1 MRRPRARLI
10 YNPSA
15 GKEAVRN
22 QLPDLLDIL
31 EQGGLE
37 VSTSMT
43 HGPNE
48 AVVAAKQ
55 ASIEHFD
62 YVLAAGGD
70 GTINEVINGL
80 SGMDY
85 RPTLGILPAGTT
97 NDLARALGVPRDLRR
112 ACDII
117 LERNPVPMD
126 VGQVGDGY
134 FINIAGCG
142 RLTEITYEVP
152 SKLKTH
158 LGQLAYYVK
167 GLEKLP
173 RLKPIHLDIV
183 SPHFAY
189 EGKAM
194 LCLIA
199 NSNSVGGYEK
209 LAPNA
214 SISDGKFDVIIVMP
228 VNLPE
233 LIRLA
238 TLALRG
244 EHTSSDRVVYFQTD
258 QISVH
263 SNELVEL
270 NLDGEYGGHLPQSF
284 QCLKHH
290 LNVLVHKETDLQ
302 VGK

>member
-1 MRRPRARLI
+1 MRPRARLI

-15 GKEAVRN
+15 GKEAMLQSV
-22 QLPDLLDIL
+22 PHILDKL
-31 EQGGLE
+31 ESGGLE
-37 VSTSMT
+37 VSTAMT
-43 HGPNE
+43 HGPNDG
-48 AVVAAKQ
+48 VIAARQ
-55 ASIEHFD
+55 ACEEKFD
-62 YVLAAGGD
+62 IVIAAGGD

-80 SGMDY
+80 SAMEF
-85 RPTLGILPAGTT
+85 RPKLGVLPGGTT
-97 NDLARALGVPRDLRR
+97 NDLARALRLPRDLRS
-112 ACDII
+112 ACEII
-117 LERNPVPMD
+117 LGQHTMPLD
-126 VGQVGDGY
+126 VGRVGDGF

-173 RLKPIHLDIV
+173 FLKPIKLDIE
-183 SPHFAY
+183 SPDFAY

-199 NSNSVGGYEK
+199 NSNSIGGFEK

-214 SISDGKFDVIIVMP
+214 SLHDGVFDVIIVKP
-228 VNLPE
+228 CKIPE

-244 EHTSSDRVVYFQTD
+244 EHLNSDRVIYFHTD
-258 QISVH
+258 RLTVQS
-263 SNELVEL
+263 SELVEL
-270 NLDGEYGGHLPQSF
+270 NLDGEYGGPLPQEF

-290 LNVLVHKETDLQ
+290 LNVFVSPQE
-302 VGK
+302 VGLAP

>member
-22 QLPDLLDIL
+22 LLPEMLDIL
-31 EQGGLE
+31 ETGGLE
-37 VSTSMT
+37 VSCSMT
-43 HGPNE
+43 KGPND
-48 AVVAAKQ
+48 AVAAAKQ
-55 ASIEHFD
+55 ASREHFD
-62 YVLAAGGD
+62 YVIVAGGD

-80 SGMDY
+80 SGMAY
-85 RPTLGILPAGTT
+85 RPTLGVIPAGTT
-97 NDLARALGVPRDLRR
+97 NDLARALGIPRDLRR
-112 ACDII
+112 ACEII
-117 LERNPVPMD
+117 VQRSKVPMD
-126 VGQVGDGY
+126 VGQAGDGY

-142 RLTEITYEVP
+142 HLTEITYEVP

-173 RLKPIHLDIV
+173 RLRPIHLDIL
-183 SPHFAY
+183 SPDFAF
-189 EGKAM
+189 EGKVM

-214 SISDGKFDVIIVMP
+214 SLSDGKFDVIVVLP

-233 LIRLA
+233 FVRLA

-244 EHTSSDRVVYFQTD
+244 EHISSDRVIYFQTD
-258 QISVH
+258 QIKVQTS
-263 SNELVEL
+263 ELVEL
-270 NLDGEYGGHLPQSF
+270 NLDGEYGGHLPQQF
-284 QCLKHH
+284 HCLHHH
-290 LNVLVHKETDLQ
+290 LNVLVARDSLLPSK
-302 VGK
+302 

>member
-1 MRRPRARLI
+1 MRPRARLI

-15 GKEAVRN
+15 GKEA
-22 QLPDLLDIL
+22 LLHSVPHILDYL

-43 HGPNE
+43 HGPNDGV
-48 AVVAAKQ
+48 AAAKQ
-55 ASIEHFD
+55 ACEEGFD
-62 YVLAAGGD
+62 LVIAAGGD

-80 SGMDY
+80 SQMEK
-85 RPTLGILPAGTT
+85 RPTLGILPGGTT
-97 NDLARALGVPRDLRR
+97 NDLARALRLPRDLRS
-112 ACDII
+112 ACEII
-117 LERNPVPMD
+117 LQGHRVPLD
-126 VGQVGDGY
+126 VGRVGDGF

-173 RLKPIHLDIV
+173 FLKPIEIDID
-183 SPHFAY
+183 SPDFAY

-199 NSNSVGGYEK
+199 NSNSIGGFEK

-214 SISDGKFDVIIVMP
+214 SLHDGVFDVIIVKPCKM
-228 VNLPE
+228 PE

-244 EHTSSDRVVYFQTD
+244 EHLNSDRVIYFHTD
-258 QISVH
+258 RLTVS
-263 SNELVEL
+263 SPEEVEL
-270 NLDGEYGGHLPQSF
+270 NLDGEYGGPLPQEF
-284 QCLKHH
+284 ACLKHH
-290 LNVLVHKETDLQ
+290 LEVLVAKPELEA
-302 VGK
+302 

>member
-1 MRRPRARLI
+1 MRPRARLI

-15 GKEAVRN
+15 GKEA
-22 QLPDLLDIL
+22 LLHSVPRILDFL

-37 VSTSMT
+37 VSTAMT
-43 HGPNE
+43 HGAND
-48 AVVAAKQ
+48 AVRAARQ
-55 ASIEHFD
+55 ACEDRFD
-62 YVLAAGGD
+62 LVIAAGGD

-80 SGMDY
+80 SQMEY
-85 RPTLGILPAGTT
+85 RPTLGVLPGGTT
-97 NDLARALGVPRDLRR
+97 NDLARALHLPRDLKS
-112 ACDII
+112 ACEII
-117 LERNPVPMD
+117 LQNHRVPLD
-126 VGQVGDGY
+126 VGRVGDGF

-173 RLKPIHLDIV
+173 FLKPIQIAID
-183 SPHFAY
+183 SPDFAF

-199 NSNSVGGYEK
+199 NSNSIGGFEK

-214 SISDGKFDVIIVMP
+214 SLHDGFFDVIIVKP
-228 VNLPE
+228 CKIPE
-233 LIRLA
+233 LVRLA

-244 EHTSSDRVVYFQTD
+244 EHLNSDRVIYFHTD
-258 QISVH
+258 RLTVS
-263 SNELVEL
+263 SAEEVEL
-270 NLDGEYGGHLPQSF
+270 NLDGEFGGLLPREF
-284 QCLKHH
+284 ECLKHH
-290 LNVLVHKETDLQ
+290 LNVLVPKPVEEVLA
-302 VGK
+302 